1 MSNVKIV
8 LLQHETYALANTQM
22 ASIFQINS
30 VNRAETLLSMA
41 QTEQKTMTSLIPN
54 IPDLLIIK

>member
-22 ASIFQINS
+22 ESIFQINS

-41 QTEQKTMTSLIPN
+41 QTEQKTLTSLITN
-54 IPDLLIIK
+54 IPDLLNIK

>member
-8 LLQHETYALANTQM
+8 LLQHETHALANTQM
-22 ASIFQINS
+22 ESIFQINK

-41 QTEQKTMTSLIPN
+41 QTEQKTSDKPQ
-54 IPDLLIIK
+54 IKHT

>member
-22 ASIFQINS
+22 ESIFQINS
-30 VNRAETLLSMA
+30 VNTAETLLSMA
-41 QTEQKTMTSLIPN
+41 QTEQKTLTSLIPN

>member
-8 LLQHETYALANTQM
+8 LLQHETHALANTQM
-22 ASIFQINS
+22 ESIFQINS

-41 QTEQKTMTSLIPN
+41 QTEQKTLTSLIPN

>member
-22 ASIFQINS
+22 ESHFSLS
-30 VNRAETLLSMA
+30 VDDKL
-41 QTEQKTMTSLIPN
+41 KHFKVWPKPN
-54 IPDLLIIK
+54 ENFDKPHSKHT

>member
-8 LLQHETYALANTQM
+8 LLQHETYAQANTQM
-22 ASIFQINS
+22 ESIFQINS

-41 QTEQKTMTSLIPN
+41 QTEQKTLTSLIPN

>member
-8 LLQHETYALANTQM
+8 LLQHETYALAGTQM
-22 ASIFQINS
+22 ESIFQINS

-41 QTEQKTMTSLIPN
+41 QTEQKTLTSLIPN
-54 IPDLLIIK
+54 MPDLLIIK

>member
-1 MSNVKIV
+1 MSNVKTV

-22 ASIFQINS
+22 ESIFQINS

-41 QTEQKTMTSLIPN
+41 QTEQKTLTSLIPN